1 MTAVLDREEA
11 GEELE
16 GSPSAPGQQSPT
28 DPPGPEPEPEPR
40 ITLAQV
46 ARPLGIAALSS
57 AATGLMT
64 GGMFG
69 SWTARLLAL
78 LGAELGVAFAFFSA
92 RTTRRNVMQL
102 TLLPT
107 ALVIGALTLL
117 PTGAEPTRLVSL
129 MREAV
134 AAGRLLRPPVP
145 FDPGWRPLLILVLS
159 FIGLGCGWLAV
170 AKERPQV
177 ALVLPVVPLIFT
189 AISQP
194 AEGQLLGALLAFV
207 PIIAAVG
214 LLFGG
219 DLNRVSDLGKAFEL
233 KRLVRAAP
241 LPVIGV
247 IALVLLSQADVLF
260 PTPRYNPAE
269 KPQKPKPIPLGQ
281 VRDRVLF
288 TVDGELTG
296 PWKTGALDFYD
307 GTSWRIPPYNPK
319 AQKALSGDGVI
330 DSKRNGDVVVTMT
343 MQDLGNSSDI
353 PTVVDPTAVRV
364 VAGAES
370 SALQYD
376 PRKGIVRMKSGR
388 VPQGLTLQ
396 VSLPKYPEVA
406 DLLNATPGRRLDK
419 DFTYVPKAPQA
430 VQDLIDQA
438 PAEPWRRL
446 SFLRAKLN
454 EVVIAAGPGIPSK
467 PVPPSKV
474 EDLLF
479 GSHEG
484 SPFEIVAAEAML
496 ARWAGIPS
504 RIGYGFDGFLEEDGK
519 KVIRPK
525 LGSSWL
531 EVNFEGFGW
540 FPLIQQPTK
549 AKQTLDA
556 DKNAKFNPNLL
567 PSEDVGVEVYL
578 PYEIISLRQLYERIR
593 EVLLQIAPFAIA
605 AIVAY
610 FALPSLHRYRRRR
623 LRRRWAE
630 ALGPR
635 EQISVEYCELRDWA
649 MDLNVGDA
657 FATPL
662 EYTYKVAPDSW
673 HDELAWLVTRATYG
687 DLRSGA
693 GLSEDDVAFARDTAA
708 SLRRRITRAQPPQS
722 RFLAVIGRTSLRAPY
737 TVEVP
742 NVRILRLRGRRP
754 MAGVVTWIRGR
765 ARRVRALVPRPR
777 LRRLAGRST

>member
-1 MTAVLDREEA
+1 MTSVLDREAPERLEVPPDPA
-11 GEELE
+11 PPASSGDVVESDVEE
-16 GSPSAPGQQSPT
+16 
-28 DPPGPEPEPEPR
+28 R

-57 AATGLMT
+57 AATGLMA

-69 SWTARLLAL
+69 SWTARAIAL
-78 LGAELGVAFAFFSA
+78 VGAELGVAIAFLSA
-92 RTTRRNVMQL
+92 RSTRRNAVQL
-102 TLLPT
+102 SLLPT
-107 ALVIGALTLL
+107 ALVVGALSLL
-117 PTGAEPTRLVSL
+117 PTGADPTRIVSL
-129 MREAV
+129 MREAIT
-134 AAGRLLRPPVP
+134 AGRLLRPPVP
-145 FDPGWRPLLILVLS
+145 FDPGWRPLLILILS
-159 FIGLGCGWLAV
+159 FIGLGCGWLAIG
-170 AKERPQV
+170 KQKPQV

-219 DLNRVSDLGKAFEL
+219 DLNRVSDLGKAFEM

-247 IALVLLSQADVLF
+247 VALVLLSQADVLF
-260 PTPRYNPAE
+260 PAPRYNPSD

-288 TVDGELTG
+288 TIDGELTG
-296 PWKTGALDFYD
+296 PWKSGALDFYD

-319 AQKALSGDGVI
+319 AQRALSADGVI
-330 DSKRNGDVVVTMT
+330 DRKRQGDVVVTMT
-343 MQDLGNSSDI
+343 MGDLGNSSDM
-353 PTVVDPTAVRV
+353 PTVVDPTQVKV
-364 VAGAES
+364 IAGADPS
-370 SALQYD
+370 DLQYD

-396 VSLPKYPEVA
+396 VSLPKYPEVS
-406 DLLNATPGRRLDK
+406 DLQDATPGRNLDK
-419 DFTYVPKAPQA
+419 DFTYIPKAPQA

-438 PAEPWRRL
+438 PEEPWRRL

-454 EVVIAAGPGIPSK
+454 EVVIAAGPGVPSQ

-496 ARWAGIPS
+496 ARWSGIPS

-556 DKNAKFNPNLL
+556 DKNAKFDPNLL

-578 PYEIISLRQLYERIR
+578 PFEIVDLRQLYERIR
-593 EVLLQIAPFAIA
+593 TVLMQIAPFAIA
-605 AIVAY
+605 AVIVY
-610 FALPSLHRYRRRR
+610 FALPSFHRYRRRR
-623 LRRRWAE
+623 RRRQWAE
-630 ALGPR
+630 KVGPR
-635 EQISVEYCELRDWA
+635 EQIAVEYCELRDWA
-649 MDLNVGDA
+649 MDLNAGDPY
-657 FATPL
+657 ATPL
-662 EYTYKVAPDSW
+662 EYTRRIAPDSW
-673 HDELAWLVTRATYG
+673 HDELAWLVTRSTYG
-687 DLRSGA
+687 DLRSGDA
-693 GLSEDDVAFARDTAA
+693 LTEEDVTFARDVAG

-722 RFLAVIGRTSLRAPY
+722 RFLAAIGRTSLRAPY
-737 TVEVP
+737 STEVP
-742 NVRILRLRGRRP
+742 NVRLLRFRGRRP
-754 MAGVVTWIRGR
+754 LAVVRSRFGGRLRGIR
-765 ARRVRALVPRPR
+765 RRLPKLRV
-777 LRRLAGRST
+777 RRLAGRTT